1 MESADRIEALREKLT
16 RWRAAGQSVAFVP
29 TMGNLH
35 AGHLALVEEAGN
47 RADQVVVSIFVNPA
61 QFGPGEDFESYPRTR
76 EADLAAL
83 ESVGCDLVWLPD
95 VTAMYPLDPPFMV
108 QVPENLAD
116 RLCGASRPGHFDGVA
131 SVVLRLFNQIG
142 PDLAVFGEKD
152 YQQLLIIRRMVEDL
166 ALTVKIHGLP
176 TVREADGLAKSSRNG
191 YLTDRERASAPVLY
205 RVLGEMAEALRD
217 GAEFKPLRAAALEN
231 LEAAGFRP
239 DYLEWCSAEN
249 LAEPRPEQP
258 SRLFVAAW
266 LGKARLI
273 DNLPLD

>member
-1 MESADRIEALREKLT
+1 MNTAEQLDSLRATLDQ
-16 RWRAAGQSVAFVP
+16 WRLQRQSIAFVP

-35 AGHLALVEEAGN
+35 DGHLALVNEA
-47 RADQVVVSIFVNPA
+47 RQQADRVVASIFVNPA

-83 ESVGCDLVWLPD
+83 ESVGCDLVWMPA
-95 VTAMYPLDPPFMV
+95 VSRMYPLDPPFRI
-108 QVPENLAD
+108 QVPDRLAD

-131 SVVLRLFNQIG
+131 SVVLRLFNQVR

-166 ALTVKIHGLP
+166 ALTVKIHGMP
-176 TVREADGLAKSSRNG
+176 TVREADGLAMSSRNG
-191 YLTDRERASAPVLY
+191 YLTERERTSAPVLY

-217 GAEFKPLRAAALEN
+217 GAEIKPLRVAALEN

-239 DYLEWCSAEN
+239 DYLEWCSTED
-249 LAEPRPEQP
+249 LAEPEPGKP
-258 SRLFVAAW
+258 SRLFAAAW

-273 DNLPLD
+273 DNLPVG